1 MPQDTAILI
10 IDVQR
15 ALCEGRWATHD
26 AGGVIARLNLVTAK
40 ARHAGVVVVLVQH
53 EAADGELTRTAP
65 GWELAAGLKC
75 DARDWRVFK
84 RASDCF
90 HDTDL
95 HARLQAHG
103 VRHLVVGGMQ
113 SDFCVDSGVRRALAL
128 GYRVTLI
135 EDGHT
140 TRDNAVLSAP
150 QITRH
155 HTETLCNLSSYG
167 VRAVARRADQI
178 EFPL

>member
-1 MPQDTAILI
+1 MPQDTAVLV
-10 IDVQR
+10 IDVQC
-15 ALCEGRWATHD
+15 ALCEGHWATHD
-26 AGGVIARLNLVTAK
+26 ADGVIARLNAVTAK
-40 ARHAGVVVVLVQH
+40 ARRAGVVVVLVQH
-53 EAADGELTRTAP
+53 EEADGELARAAP
-65 GWELAAGLKC
+65 GWELAAGLNR
-75 DARDWRVFK
+75 DAGDWQAFK

-95 HARLQAHG
+95 HGRLQAHG

-113 SDFCVDSGVRRALAL
+113 SDFCVDSSVRRALAL

-140 TRDNAVLSAP
+140 TLDNAVLSAQ

-155 HTETLCNLSSYG
+155 HTETLCKLSSYG

-178 EFPL
+178 EFPI